1 MNTSTSAASSQAAPA
16 PGTPATLPRRLLA
29 LFYDMWAIVAIVATV
44 GYICQRATGGQLI
57 TTAGHVE
64 TVWWYQPLQGLV
76 LSAYFIASWLRG
88 GQTLG
93 MRPWRLRLVRVDG
106 GPVRFSQAVVRLLAG
121 AAPLLML
128 GLAPAFGVA
137 VAAWGSLLAWCVWFA
152 WALTNPRRRALHDVL
167 AGTELRRIA

>member
-1 MNTSTSAASSQAAPA
+1 MNPSIPNLSLV
-16 PGTPATLPRRLLA
+16 PATLPRRLLA
-29 LFYDMWAIVAIVATV
+29 LFYDLWAVIAIVATV

-57 TTAGHVE
+57 ATAGHVE

-106 GPVRFSQAVVRLLAG
+106 GKPGFAQALIRLLAG
-121 AAPLLML
+121 AAPLLL
-128 GLAPAFGVA
+128 LELARGFSTA
-137 VAAWGSLLAWCVWFA
+137 VALWAVLIAWAVWFG
-152 WALTNPRRRALHDVL
+152 WALTNPRRRALHDVI
-167 AGTELRRIA
+167 AGTEVIRIA